1 MNDRPISTENRE
13 NVMDEQP
20 RRQTLMSSLVN
31 TYRTR
36 RLLRY
41 FVWLVILVAVF
52 ALLGFFVLP
61 PVAKS
66 VAISQASK
74 ALHRPVAI
82 EDIRVNP
89 FAMTLDVD
97 GLSIKEREGE
107 EVFVGFDHFHADL
120 DAASLLKGG
129 IVVSEVQLVN
139 PQARIVRLKGG
150 RFNFSDLVDEF
161 ANKPKTEE
169 EQDSKFNFSL
179 NNIQI
184 SGGKLVFDDRV
195 VGEKHEAVDIT
206 LALPFVSNME
216 YAVQTFVE
224 PAFSAVVNGA
234 ALQAKGKSKPFT
246 ESMDSELVL
255 DLSGVKVPGYLVYS
269 PVKPP
274 VRLASGTLDTA
285 LSIVFHNGQKAS
297 LQVSGTASLKNF
309 DIRENDGGAL
319 AKFKK
324 LDIAL
329 GKSDVLAQNFVVDR
343 IALDAPEVNVRIDP
357 QGQLNLTTLQA
368 ASSTP
373 SQKTVQA
380 TEKSAKKLPAK
391 KPRRQTRQRAVKGKA
406 AAANRQTPTAAP
418 QTAEIPA
425 QTDAATNAASAQAR
439 TEAPSDADSSPGQ
452 PADAAATAPREPGA
466 EAAAGDAANADP
478 ATVSTTNSTS
488 QAASGEASRKASSP
502 AQTLVWSLGE
512 LDMTNGL
519 VHVLD
524 ESRGTPIKT
533 LIGDFDLNLKHLDS
547 KGAEPSELK
556 TFFRLNGAG
565 EIVVHGKVEPFNSAA
580 DLNVIIKSLDLLP
593 LQPYFDSQLNIA
605 LTRGQL
611 TADGTLQVRQTANKH
626 AAAGKAGGS
635 VLEGKFVGQA
645 TLGNLRAVDK
655 ISSQDFL
662 RWKSLYFGKVD
673 VNFNPLSITVGEI
686 ALSDFFARVIVSPEG
701 RLNLTQ
707 IVRQD
712 GVAASPVPSP
722 EVAAA
727 QADAAANA
735 NKVENKGEGEASAP
749 VPAKSA
755 NAAPLPPIRIDKITL
770 QGGNVR
776 FTDNFVKPNYT
787 ANLKKVGGNVTQLSS
802 TPGTIASLELRGSYN
817 NIAPLTI
824 SAKINPLLAKPYLD
838 LQAEVKGVEL
848 TSLSTYAA
856 KYAGYAIEKGK
867 LSLTVNYKIENDELQ
882 AQNRV
887 FIDQLT
893 FGDTRSDSPD
903 ATSLPVK
910 LAVSL
915 LKNRKGE
922 IDLDL
927 PISGTLSDPEF
938 SVGGL
943 VVKVIVNLL
952 TKAVTSPFALLGSLF
967 DGGEEMSMVAFDPG
981 RANISETM
989 QKRLENLAKALADRP
1004 ALKLEITAVVDPEND
1019 REGVKRASIERKVEA
1034 LKQQDSEKDAE
1045 GETASVEVSAEE
1057 YPALLERVYR
1067 AEKFPKPRN
1076 MIGLTKSLPV
1086 AEMEKLMLAH
1096 TTVDDEDLQ
1105 NLGKRRA
1112 RRVRDWLIE
1121 HGVDSERIFLLPV
1134 KVEEGGRPE
1143 TGAETKADEEKSQT
1157 DEADKREEKAANEGK
1172 QKDKPAG
1179 NGRVEFSLK

>member
-31 TYRTR
+31 AYRTR

-41 FVWLVILVAVF
+41 SVWLVILVAVF

-120 DAASLLKGG
+120 DAASLFKGG
-129 IVVSEVQLVN
+129 IVFSEIQLVN

-224 PAFSAVVNGA
+224 PAFSAVINGA

-357 QGQLNLTTLQA
+357 QGRLNLTTLQA

-373 SQKTVQA
+373 SQKAVQA
-380 TEKSAKKLPAK
+380 TEKPTKKLPAK

-406 AAANRQTPTAAP
+406 AATARQTPKAAP

-425 QTDAATNAASAQAR
+425 QDAASAQAR
-439 TEAPSDADSSPGQ
+439 TEAPSDADSSLGQ
-452 PADAAATAPREPGA
+452 PAGVTAAAPREAGA
-466 EAAAGDAANADP
+466 EAAAGGTANADP
-478 ATVSTTNSTS
+478 ATASTTDSTS
-488 QAASGEASRKASSP
+488 QAASSEASRKASSP

-533 LIGDFDLNLKHLDS
+533 QIGDFDLNLKHLDS

-611 TADGTLQVRQTANKH
+611 TADGTLQVRQTANKQ

-635 VLEGKFVGQA
+635 ALEGKFAGQA

-673 VNFNPLSITVGEI
+673 VSFNPLSITVGEI

-915 LKNRKGE
+915 LKNRNGE

-1034 LKQQDSEKDAE
+1034 LKQQDSEKDTE

-1121 HGVDSERIFLLPV
+1121 HGVDAERIFLLPV
-1134 KVEEGGRPE
+1134 KMEEGGRPE
-1143 TGAETKADEEKSQT
+1143 TGAETKADEEKRQT
-1157 DEADKREEKAANEGK
+1157 DEADKGEEKAADEGK

>member
-1 MNDRPISTENRE
+1 
-13 NVMDEQP
+13 MDEQP

-31 TYRTR
+31 AYHTR

-41 FVWLVILVAVF
+41 SVWLVILVAVF

-129 IVVSEVQLVN
+129 IVFSEIQLVN

-357 QGQLNLTTLQA
+357 QGRLNLTTLQA

-373 SQKTVQA
+373 SQKAVQA
-380 TEKSAKKLPAK
+380 TEKSTKKLPAK
-391 KPRRQTRQRAVKGKA
+391 KLRRQAKQRAVKGKA
-406 AAANRQTPTAAP
+406 AAARQTPTVAP

-425 QTDAATNAASAQAR
+425 QDAAQKTAEISEIPAQAGAASAQAR
-439 TEAPSDADSSPGQ
+439 TEAPSDADSSLGQ
-452 PADAAATAPREPGA
+452 PAGGVAATAPREAGA
-466 EAAAGDAANADP
+466 EAADGGTANADP
-478 ATVSTTNSTS
+478 ATASTTDSTS
-488 QAASGEASRKASSP
+488 QAASGEASRKASAP

-533 LIGDFDLNLKHLDS
+533 QIGDFDLNLKHLDS

-593 LQPYFDSQLNIA
+593 LQPYFGSQFNIA

-611 TADGTLQVRQTANKH
+611 TADGTLQVQQSTNKR
-626 AAAGKAGGS
+626 AGAGEAGGS
-635 VLEGKFVGQA
+635 ALEGKFAGQA

-673 VNFNPLSITVGEI
+673 VIFNPLTITVGEI

-824 SAKINPLLAKPYLD
+824 SAKINPLLNKPYLD

-867 LSLTVNYKIENDELQ
+867 LSLTVNYKIENDQLQ

-915 LKNRKGE
+915 LKNRNGE

-989 QKRLENLAKALADRP
+989 QKRLENLVKALADRP
-1004 ALKLEITAVVDPEND
+1004 ALQLEITAVVDPEND

-1034 LKQQDSEKDAE
+1034 LKQQDSEKDTE

-1157 DEADKREEKAANEGK
+1157 DEADKREEKADDEGK